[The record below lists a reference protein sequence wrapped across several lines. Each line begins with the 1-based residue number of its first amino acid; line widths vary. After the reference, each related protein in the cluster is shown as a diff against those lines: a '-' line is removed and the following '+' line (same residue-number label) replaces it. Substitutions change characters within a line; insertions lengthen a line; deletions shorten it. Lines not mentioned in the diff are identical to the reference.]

1 MLASCIFLVLLTL
14 LASTSDALL
23 IATRPAA
30 RRAPPVTLSLVRA
43 EATPDTIDSM
53 LEQAG
58 AATGIVALHFTSKEA
73 ALSNALVERCATQF
87 SSSMLYGG
95 HRAPSLSWRLTPT
108 KPCRGART
116 GASASGLASSCTR
129 AAG

>member
-95 HRAPSLSWRLTPT
+95 PS
-108 KPCRGART
+108 CAII
-116 GASASGLASSCTR
+116 
-129 AAG
+129 